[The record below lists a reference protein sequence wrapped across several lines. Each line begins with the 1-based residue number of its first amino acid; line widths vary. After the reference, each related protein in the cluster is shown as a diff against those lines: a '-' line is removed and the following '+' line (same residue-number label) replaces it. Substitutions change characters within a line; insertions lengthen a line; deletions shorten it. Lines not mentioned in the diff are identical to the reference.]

1 MSRTFFDLKQ
11 LEGAENRQV
20 LQESR
25 KKAIAGTITPELADQ
40 FGKAYTLGRFASPEL
55 VASAAVAGISGVD
68 DLYANLQAQLLK
80 NGAVPQHA
88 IDKNKPKASNWSEF
102 LNAKPGQIVT
112 VNDPRTGQP
121 ITLTV
126 AGAPTAAIVQPGQQ
140 PVGLRTRTAEEIKA
154 VEERRAA
161 LEERV
166 PVVDITSTADK
177 ALQFRGLQGPSS
189 FQTPRSAPEALATGM
204 AAVGIPFHYA
214 GAAISLMAPDQLEF
228 IGKSVRAT
236 TKAVTLP
243 LLSLGEVPYYFV
255 TATLRDAWAAGL
267 AEGNAWERFQQALD
281 PRKMWSNLEGA
292 YQSTTLVQVTN
303 DIANGN
309 LDVGGGFFVAGKT
322 GERAQENWREYIGTI
337 GEAAGV
343 DTRTIYDPKQ
353 RAFYEKEFS
362 SGILAGEFLVDA
374 KLTSRDSEVYQF
386 ASDVTDFGL
395 RIGTDVSTY
404 FAPEVALMKRFGVAK
419 QVATDYMAARKAGKF
434 EEAMRIATENA
445 MDAKVAELL
454 TDTERQNAIA
464 RGVFTRDENI
474 AYSGDRSFFDGK
486 DVNTFLDVDDPNF
499 TANFR
504 NLFGEGLYVTDQAAV
519 ASTQGYN
526 VAGALGWEDI
536 DPNSNFL
543 ASGTYGIQQRVQ
555 ELLPEGA
562 NVASIGLNKGGAG
575 VWKFDKSKLNVIDGE
590 SILGPGDAAYDVL
603 QTEYSRQLEL
613 FGGVRSSIPNE
624 NVFAVE
630 ADLFTFTP
638 PFFETT
644 AFNLDQ
650 FLATVN
656 STADVPLDR
665 GIGQIFFDETVAAQ
679 QRVVDAFPEFAEFLK
694 QRYGFDDDLVRA
706 TLPKLTQTFFKNI
719 GRTGVSSKLN
729 PSLPFAENL
738 NVVRGLSLAPNE
750 RPYNA
755 VSDYHR
761 SVFELEQTNNVS
773 RFLSEDQANKLRSF
787 SDDLREPLAS
797 QGVAAKEK
805 NIGLMGEVWA
815 HIVAPLTD
823 NKYVKGLLDVDV
835 NDRAT
840 RSFLGQR
847 MFNTD
852 FYGAPAS
859 VESSAVQKAL
869 VAAGYDGMSYAGGAR
884 IGGAGQHTATVV
896 WKPSKMDYVDLLSG
910 EKFPVNQAVN
920 ALDTADKYRIRAEE
934 IQTLRETENG
944 YRQAFGL
951 IDEAPRSFEPN
962 NLNAMRHTDAG
973 RKTLQAIADE
983 TNPVVIWRKILKGK
997 SPLAAIDLAK
1007 AVTPDEV
1014 FKVLEDAVYSGDPS
1028 KNMREIPNSGWRS
1041 WASDTG
1047 YMVKQNIDRYSR
1059 QTAMMPDSTYIPF
1072 AEPSVALQR
1081 ADRVLQVSG
1090 VRGAERDAVLRKLFD
1105 ALDTQTSKSWD
1116 DFFSA
1121 ANETA
1126 LASRMKKAGWTP
1138 DEIKVFTSYRG
1149 KGLPGES
1156 DITRWTL
1163 EDLADNIPIEWFDE
1177 GDGPLRI
1184 TQLLS
1189 GGGYMLEPAVLDDLM
1204 RDMNPIIRAVRKVSQ
1219 QNQTAA
1225 KTIQAQRSLA
1235 KAIETG
1241 IRNYVK
1247 PAALG
1252 APLPVRYILRVVPE
1266 EMLRIAFSGEFDNL
1280 GQYVS
1285 AIYSGHLNYDTF
1297 GNIIMDSK
1305 KAATLR
1311 AKLQELEFQYAQ
1323 LAKDTTGAAARRIE
1337 KFENKYGKIDDIR
1350 SQIEELNTVINDS
1363 LPAAQRALSNN
1374 VKGYVENTYDPGTVN
1389 SYLERSKVQQVVS
1402 RRAADPLNLTKKE
1415 KAMRRRWVTAQ
1426 ARDIAEMTA
1435 NMDYRAVAKALK
1447 SGDPQALEQVAQD
1460 LLSGPLRD
1468 TYEEYTKNVFRVK
1481 QGWDW
1486 ETIEGARSRVNEIK
1500 RDITQRTGLQPEVL
1514 DVVATGKLDGNGVVL
1529 TPADRVYDATNE
1541 LKQLVGS
1548 KLLDWADAP
1557 DQVPFYPTVRSN
1569 AKAVRNNNW
1578 MYGTFGLYTK
1588 TSAALAR
1595 NPLWQQ
1601 AFWRRIREL
1610 ASVMDADEL
1619 GKLVEATRKKIPDYL
1634 TDALD
1639 EAVEAAAAGKGTL
1652 TRTEAEAVASQYA
1665 REVTDGLL
1673 FNAQNN
1679 KSYFGARHQI
1689 LFMFFDAYREQWQ
1702 TWLKLMK
1709 KPSNLHKVDVLTREL
1724 KEFREPFTQE
1734 DNYILH
1740 NDPTTNKQVI
1750 TVPFSKWVFDL
1761 MGGDAQLSIPTRNLS
1776 LVGSVAPG
1784 FSPVITLAASSWKP
1798 QSKTWANLKSTLFPF
1813 ATGEVTLDPRDYF
1826 IPQFWQYFASG
1837 AAGAGRRVLPQGDTF
1852 WNLLEKS
1859 SGPIVEKTKKASLIP
1874 IMRQLSANLDKYPP
1888 GEEGRKKL
1896 LEDANNL
1903 ADNFSVVRAMAKAF
1917 LPAAST
1923 TQYYAQ
1929 TEQGKI
1935 LQGVLLDEIR
1945 KTENEVFAKGG
1956 TLTQAVSILLDRYG
1970 LGIWSFFGSGSK
1982 SNIPGLQPTKE
1993 YQNWVFQNRELLGK
2007 YPFAGG
2013 YLGPQDGEYN
2023 NKVYIQQVLIGQ
2035 RAPKDPAAAIQE
2047 AENLLADTWWDNQI
2061 ATIPPEW
2068 ENTNQANQFRAQVR
2082 NEVLQRFPNWNPLIQ
2097 AAEAQT
2103 KRRNQINDIEK
2114 MAEDPEVMALPS
2126 GPAIKEYMDIRADS
2140 VQKMIDFSPGEIN
2153 VTNWPQVKASYSL
2166 RQYLFDTGNALA
2178 QRNPDFAPLWTNVL
2192 VKEFDT
2198 KDLKVPVE
2206 VAP

>member
-55 VASAAVAGISGVD
+55 LASAAVAGISGID
-68 DLYANLQAQLLK
+68 DLYSNLQAQLLK
-80 NGAVPQHA
+80 QGVVPQHA
-88 IDKNKPKASNWSEF
+88 IDKNQPTASNWSDF
-102 LNAKPGQIVT
+102 VNAKPGQVVT

-126 AGAPTAAIVQPGQQ
+126 AGAPTAAIVEQGQK
-140 PVGLRTRTAEEIKA
+140 PVGLRPRSAQEIA
-154 VEERRAA
+154 AIEERRKA

-166 PVVDITSTADK
+166 PVIDITSTASK
-177 ALQFRGLQGPSS
+177 ALEFRGLQGPSS
-189 FQTPRSAPEALATGM
+189 FQTPRSVTEAIATGIS
-204 AAVGIPFHYA
+204 AVGIPFHYA

-228 IGKSVRAT
+228 VAKGVRGF
-236 TKAVTLP
+236 TKTATLP
-243 LLSLGEVPYYFV
+243 LLSIGEFGYYF
-255 TATLRDAWAAGL
+255 TSATLRDAWAAGL
-267 AEGNAWERFQQALD
+267 SDGNAWERFQQALD
-281 PRKMWSNLEGA
+281 PRKMLSNIEGA

-309 LDVGGGFFVAGKT
+309 LDVGGGFFVSGKT
-322 GERAQENWREYIGTI
+322 GERAIENWQEYVGTV
-337 GEAAGV
+337 GEAAGI
-343 DTRTIYDPKQ
+343 DPRTIYDPKQ
-353 RAFYEKEFS
+353 RSFYEQPFNA
-362 SGILAGEFLVDA
+362 GMLAGEFLVDA

-386 ASDVTDFGL
+386 ASDLYDFGL
-395 RIGTDVSTY
+395 RIGTDVSI
-404 FAPEVALMKRFGVAK
+404 FVAPEVALAKRFGVAK
-419 QVATDYMAARKAGKF
+419 QVATDYVAARKAGKL
-434 EEAMRIATENA
+434 EEAMRIATENG

-474 AYSGDRSFFDGK
+474 VYSGDKSFFDGK

-499 TANFR
+499 YVNSS
-504 NLFGEGLYVTDQAAV
+504 NLFGEGLYVTDQAVV

-526 VAGALGWEDI
+526 VPDAVGWDDI
-536 DPNSNFL
+536 DPS
-543 ASGTYGIQQRVQ
+543 IQVAVQ
-555 ELLPEGA
+555 EILPEGA
-562 NVASIGLNKGGAG
+562 FYGNTGVNKGGAG
-575 VWKFDKSKLNVIDGE
+575 VWKFDKSKLNLIDGE
-590 SILGPGDAAYDVL
+590 SIVGPGNPAFDVL
-603 QTEYSRQLEL
+603 EAEFNRQREIA
-613 FGGVRSSIPNE
+613 GGVVGSISN
-624 NVFAVE
+624 
-630 ADLFTFTP
+630 ADQSILYQDMFGFTP
-638 PFFETT
+638 E
-644 AFNLDQ
+644 
-650 FLATVN
+650 
-656 STADVPLDR
+656 
-665 GIGQIFFDETVAAQ
+665 FFDGPTNTIEQFTDWINRYTAGQVSPSDIPMLFDEVARAK
-679 QRVVDAFPEFAEFLK
+679 QRVVERFPQFAEWLK
-694 QRYGFDDDLVRA
+694 VRYNFTDSTIREL
-706 TLPKLTQTFFKNI
+706 LPKLTEHFFQSLERRRDL
-719 GRTGVSSKLN
+719 GRLSPGRS
-729 PSLPFAENL
+729 FADNF
-738 NVVRGLSLAPNE
+738 NVVRSLNVPKTGRQLSSAVDDYTKPLVDVHMFLTDVGSKEA
-750 RPYNA
+750 NA
-755 VSDYHR
+755 QSILLDV
-761 SVFELEQTNNVS
+761 
-773 RFLSEDQANKLRSF
+773 
-787 SDDLREPLAS
+787 LAS
-797 QGVAAKEK
+797 DLETKGYVGQAV
-805 NIGLMGEVWA
+805 MGEMLA
-815 HIVAPLTD
+815 NMVAPLTD
-823 NKYVKGLLDVDV
+823 NKYVKALLETDI
-835 NDRAT
+835 NDIAT

-847 MFNTD
+847 MYTTD
-852 FYGAPAS
+852 FYGSPIS
-859 VESSAVQKAL
+859 IENSAVQKAL
-869 VAAGYDGMSYAGGAR
+869 VAAGYDGMSYAGGVR

-910 EKFPVNQAVN
+910 DKFPVNQAVN

-934 IQTLRETENG
+934 IQTLREAENG

-962 NLNAMRHTDAG
+962 NLNNMRHTDAG
-973 RKTLQAIADE
+973 RKTLQALADE
-983 TNPVVIWRKILKGK
+983 TNPVVIWRKFLRGK
-997 SPLAAIDLAK
+997 SPLAALDLAK
-1007 AVTPDEV
+1007 ATTVDEV
-1014 FKVLEDAVYSGDPS
+1014 FKVLEDAVRSGDPA
-1028 KNMREIPNSGWRS
+1028 KNMREIPNSGWRT

-1105 ALDTQTSKSWD
+1105 ALDSQTSKSWD
-1116 DFFSA
+1116 DFFEA

-1156 DITRWTL
+1156 NITRWTL

-1204 RDMNPIIRAVRKVSQ
+1204 RDMNPIIRAVRKVSK
-1219 QNQTAA
+1219 QNPNVA
-1225 KTIQAQRSLA
+1225 KTIDAQRA
-1235 KAIETG
+1235 VNKAIENG
-1241 IRNYVK
+1241 IRNWAK

-1252 APLPVRYILRVVPE
+1252 APLPVRYIMRVVPE

-1305 KAATLR
+1305 KAADLR
-1311 AKLQELEFQYAQ
+1311 AKLQEIEFEYAQ
-1323 LAKDTTGAAARRIE
+1323 LATDTSGKAAARIA
-1337 KFENKYGKIDDIR
+1337 KLENKYGSADEIR
-1350 SQIEELNTVINDS
+1350 NQIEELNTVINES

-1374 VKGYVENTYDPGTVN
+1374 VKGYVENTYDPGTIN
-1389 SYLERSKVQQVVS
+1389 SYLERSQVQQTVS
-1402 RRAADPLNLTKKE
+1402 RTAADPLNLTKKE

-1426 ARDIAEMTA
+1426 ARDLAEMTV
-1435 NMDYRAVAKALK
+1435 NKDYRAVAQALK
-1447 SGDPQALEQVAQD
+1447 TGDPAALEQVAQD
-1460 LLSGPLRD
+1460 LLSGPLRS
-1468 TYEEYTKNVFRVK
+1468 TYDEYTKNVFRVK

-1486 ETIEGARSRVNEIK
+1486 ETIEAARSRVNEIK
-1500 RDITQRTGLQPEVL
+1500 IDITQRTGLQPDVL
-1514 DVVATGKLDGNGVVL
+1514 DVVAKGELDGTSVVL
-1529 TPADRVYDATNE
+1529 TPANRTYDATSE

-1548 KLLDWADAP
+1548 KLLDWPDAP
-1557 DQVPFYPTVRSN
+1557 NQVPWYPTMPTN
-1569 AKAVRNNNW
+1569 TKAVRNSNW
-1578 MYGTFGLYTK
+1578 MYATFGLYTK

-1610 ASVMDADEL
+1610 APVMDPEEL
-1619 GKLVEATRKKIPDYL
+1619 RKLVDATKNKIPDYL
-1634 TDALD
+1634 NDAIND
-1639 EAVEAAAAGKGTL
+1639 AVEAAAGNKGTL

-1689 LFMFFDAYREQWQ
+1689 MFMFFDAYREQWQ

-1709 KPSNLHKVDVLTREL
+1709 RPSNLHKVDVLTREL

-1750 TVPFSKWVFDL
+1750 TVPFSNWVYKL
-1761 MGGDAQLSIPTRNLS
+1761 MGGDAQLTIPTRNLS

-1798 QSKTWANLKSTLFPF
+1798 QSKTWANLKTTLWPF
-1813 ATGEVTLDPRDYF
+1813 ATGDTSLDPRDYF
-1826 IPQFWQYFASG
+1826 IPQFWQLFAQG
-1837 AAGAGRRVLPQGDTF
+1837 AAGVGRRNIPQADTL
-1852 WNLLEKS
+1852 WNLLEQTA
-1859 SGPIVEKTKKASLIP
+1859 GPIAEKTKKASLIP

-1903 ADNFSVVRAMAKAF
+1903 ADNFSVVRATARAF

-1929 TEQGKI
+1929 TDQGKI

-1945 KTENEVFAKGG
+1945 KVENEVFAKGG

-1993 YQNWVFQNRELLGK
+1993 YQNWLFENKGLLDK

-2023 NKVYIQQVLIGQ
+2023 NKIYVQQALIGQ
-2035 RAPKDPAAAIQE
+2035 RTQKDPAVSIQE

-2068 ENTNQANQFRAQVR
+2068 ENTDQANQFRAQVR

-2114 MAEDPEVMALPS
+2114 MVQDPEVLSLPS
-2126 GPAIKEYMDIRADS
+2126 GPSIKEYMDIRADS
-2140 VQKMIDFSPGEIN
+2140 VQKMIDFAPNEVN